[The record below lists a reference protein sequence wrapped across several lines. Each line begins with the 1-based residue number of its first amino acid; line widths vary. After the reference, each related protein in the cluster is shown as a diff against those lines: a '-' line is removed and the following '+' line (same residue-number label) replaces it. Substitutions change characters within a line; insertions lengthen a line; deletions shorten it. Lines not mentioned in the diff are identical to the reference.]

1 MNTGLEFKRHK
12 KLYICERA
20 SSHILYANSI
30 LKKEYAKYGINFS
43 IHNQFIRRELAE
55 YKSANFVLV
64 PSKFVQ
70 KTFQKHGILNTRVLN
85 YPSDNTTF
93 FPIKSIANNK
103 YKTKKFKIVFV
114 GGLTLRKGVQYLIEG
129 FNQLKNDNFELH
141 LIGTPSQ
148 DYSLFKNKIN
158 FNKTFVYGHLDQK
171 KINTILNQCHVF
183 VMPSIE
189 EGAAISVAQ
198 AMSSGL
204 PVIVTENTGWKEVVI
219 KNKNGF
225 VIPIMNSNKIYQKLK
240 FCYENLDQLKKMS
253 KQSLKYSKN
262 KTWDKYVDELNSIV
276 KEYS

>member
-1 MNTGLEFKRHK
+1 MVI
-12 KLYICERA
+12 YI
-20 SSHILYANSI
+20 
-30 LKKEYAKYGINFS
+30 K
-43 IHNQFIRRELAE
+43 
-55 YKSANFVLV
+55 
-64 PSKFVQ
+64 
-70 KTFQKHGILNTRVLN
+70 
-85 YPSDNTTF
+85 
-93 FPIKSIANNK
+93 
-103 YKTKKFKIVFV
+103 
-114 GGLTLRKGVQYLIEG
+114 
-129 FNQLKNDNFELH
+129 
-141 LIGTPSQ
+141 
-148 DYSLFKNKIN
+148 
-158 FNKTFVYGHLDQK
+158 K

>member
-1 MNTGLEFKRHK
+1 M
-12 KLYICERA
+12 
-20 SSHILYANSI
+20 
-30 LKKEYAKYGINFS
+30 
-43 IHNQFIRRELAE
+43 
-55 YKSANFVLV
+55 
-64 PSKFVQ
+64 
-70 KTFQKHGILNTRVLN
+70 
-85 YPSDNTTF
+85 
-93 FPIKSIANNK
+93 
-103 YKTKKFKIVFV
+103 
-114 GGLTLRKGVQYLIEG
+114 
-129 FNQLKNDNFELH
+129 H